1 MAKSQAKLF
10 WGTKMRQAGCAL
22 IIANKTASKNEVGH
36 FLSAYKHIMESTLQV
51 CQVVG
56 TCQTEPFCTLL
67 LILLFW
73 ILPLM
78 FSGLSVVTP
87 LSSLTNH
94 EHQPGVWRGLE
105 ARSCLSG
112 TRGHL
117 KEKKT
122 VGAPSETQQRTS
134 RQHRGIDAAGRA
146 PASASW
152 VSHGCLIGM
161 REQVPVPV
169 LRQL

>member
-1 MAKSQAKLF
+1 
-10 WGTKMRQAGCAL
+10 
-22 IIANKTASKNEVGH
+22 
-36 FLSAYKHIMESTLQV
+36 MESTLRV

-67 LILLFW
+67 ILL
-73 ILPLM
+73 

-87 LSSLTNH
+87 LSSLTSH
-94 EHQPGVWRGLE
+94 ERRPGVWRGLE
-105 ARSCLSG
+105 ACSCLSG
-112 TRGHL
+112 TRGHF

-122 VGAPSETQQRTS
+122 VGAPSETLRRTS

-161 REQVPVPV
+161 RKQVPVPV